1 MRSDETKYQ
10 NVLISPDIVSLPHH
24 SPTMEALHYT
34 MADPQMVPVD
44 LLDVIL
50 PEDIY
55 RLNYTFSDQQ
65 EEDEEDGGEDEANVG
80 VVTTVSRLL
89 ASPYKLFVYYLEIW
103 IDGLIKRTSYEKY

>member
-1 MRSDETKYQ
+1 
-10 NVLISPDIVSLPHH
+10 
-24 SPTMEALHYT
+24 MESIHYT

-55 RLNYTFSDQQ
+55 RLNYSYADHDD
-65 EEDEEDGGEDEANVG
+65 EDEEAEEDDQADVG
-80 VVTTVSRLL
+80 VVSTVSRLM
-89 ASPYKLFVYYLEIW
+89 ASPYKLFVYYLELW

>member
-1 MRSDETKYQ
+1 
-10 NVLISPDIVSLPHH
+10 
-24 SPTMEALHYT
+24 MESIHYT

-55 RLNYTFSDQQ
+55 RLNYSYADH
-65 EEDEEDGGEDEANVG
+65 DEEEEEEAHDQADVG
-80 VVTTVSRLL
+80 VVSTVSRLL
-89 ASPYKLFVYYLEIW
+89 ASPYKLFVYYLELW

>member
-1 MRSDETKYQ
+1 
-10 NVLISPDIVSLPHH
+10 
-24 SPTMEALHYT
+24 MESIHYT

-55 RLNYTFSDQQ
+55 RLNYSYAHHDDEEEE
-65 EEDEEDGGEDEANVG
+65 EEDDQADVG
-80 VVTTVSRLL
+80 VVSTVSRLM
-89 ASPYKLFVYYLEIW
+89 ASPYKLFVYYLELW

>member
-1 MRSDETKYQ
+1 
-10 NVLISPDIVSLPHH
+10 
-24 SPTMEALHYT
+24 MESIHYT

-55 RLNYTFSDQQ
+55 RLNYSYADHDDEEEE
-65 EEDEEDGGEDEANVG
+65 EEDDQADVG
-80 VVTTVSRLL
+80 VVSTVSRLM
-89 ASPYKLFVYYLEIW
+89 ASPYKLFVYYLELW

>member
-1 MRSDETKYQ
+1 
-10 NVLISPDIVSLPHH
+10 
-24 SPTMEALHYT
+24 MESIHYT

-55 RLNYTFSDQQ
+55 RLNYSYADHDDEEEE
-65 EEDEEDGGEDEANVG
+65 EEDDQADVG
-80 VVTTVSRLL
+80 VVSTVSRLM
-89 ASPYKLFVYYLEIW
+89 ASPYKLFLYYLELW

>member
-1 MRSDETKYQ
+1 
-10 NVLISPDIVSLPHH
+10 
-24 SPTMEALHYT
+24 MESIHYT

-55 RLNYTFSDQQ
+55 RLNYSYADHDDEEE
-65 EEDEEDGGEDEANVG
+65 EEDDQADVG
-80 VVTTVSRLL
+80 VVSTVSRLV
-89 ASPYKLFVYYLEIW
+89 ASPYKLFVYYLELW

>member
-1 MRSDETKYQ
+1 
-10 NVLISPDIVSLPHH
+10 
-24 SPTMEALHYT
+24 MESIHYT

-55 RLNYTFSDQQ
+55 RLNYSYADHDDEEEEE
-65 EEDEEDGGEDEANVG
+65 EEDQADVG
-80 VVTTVSRLL
+80 VVSTVSRLM
-89 ASPYKLFVYYLEIW
+89 ASPYKLFVYYLELW

>member
-1 MRSDETKYQ
+1 
-10 NVLISPDIVSLPHH
+10 
-24 SPTMEALHYT
+24 MESIHYT

-55 RLNYTFSDQQ
+55 RLNYSYADHDDEEE
-65 EEDEEDGGEDEANVG
+65 EEDDQADVG
-80 VVTTVSRLL
+80 VVSTVSRLM
-89 ASPYKLFVYYLEIW
+89 ASPYKLFVYYLELW